1 MKTKSRK
8 ARDSFDFKAV
18 SLCTGQEWI
27 VSAPDVLACID
38 ALLLARTVLHK
49 IPEKKRSDQE
59 RFLLSEFDRLL
70 EKEAD
75 WMKKLEEVNM
85 I

>member
-1 MKTKSRK
+1 MKNKSRK

-27 VSAPDVLACID
+27 VSAPDVLACIY
-38 ALLLARTVLHK
+38 AFLLASTALHK
-49 IPEKKRSDQE
+49 IPEKKRSNQE

-75 WMKKLEEVNM
+75 WMQKLEEVNNK
-85 I
+85 

>member
-1 MKTKSRK
+1 MKIKSRK

-18 SLCTGQEWI
+18 SYCPGQEWFI
-27 VSAPDVLACID
+27 SAPDVLVCIF
-38 ALLLARTVLHK
+38 ALIAASTALRK